1 MRRIK
6 TLTGF
11 PQTGIVTRVVV
22 PTIVVGVLLR
32 TRCPYNSHGIVSLYG
47 GNKGLTIDPCL
58 TLCYKTLTERW
69 GFFVLS
75 KSDSQVVQ
83 VGFCLEMVYDTYLVL
98 WKSRQKI
105 DIPGEKWC
113 MTLSMLVGKSRQ
125 KCERTTGGFST

>member
-1 MRRIK
+1 M
-6 TLTGF
+6 
-11 PQTGIVTRVVV
+11 GIVTRVVV

-32 TRCPYNSHGIVSLYG
+32 TRCPYNSHGIISLYG

-75 KSDSQVVQ
+75 NSDSQESLVV
-83 VGFCLEMVYDTYLVL
+83 FCLEMVYDTYLVL

-105 DIPGEKWC
+105 NP
-113 MTLSMLVGKSRQ
+113 R
-125 KCERTTGGFST
+125 